1 MISTNLADNINFI
14 EETLPIGISY
24 DIMTRDLFF
33 GQTKVFWIGLNG
45 LSNTEM
51 LQRIFSDLQT
61 DSNSTI
67 DDINKYVNSHIGYV
81 QTTFCSE
88 MAKAISSI
96 LTGCSVLFI
105 DGFSTAIILDTR
117 AYPLRG
123 IEEPSTEK
131 VLKGA
136 QECFIESILSNSSL
150 IRRRIKNP
158 NLTFEIFNVGTESK
172 TDVAIAYTDYNAS
185 ADLINY
191 LRNKLTT
198 LDVTTLTLGTRSL
211 EELLIKKHWYT
222 PMPSIFTTERPDVA
236 CSYITEGHIA
246 ILVDNSPS
254 VIILPCTIFQFTQ
267 APADYYK
274 SLTMGNYVRF
284 IRFICVLLGLFTLPV
299 YMIFQNDI
307 SALRMFVYAIAIE
320 FALDLFK
327 YSTSHAPNAYSGSLS
342 LIGGL
347 ILSDSAIK
355 LNWTSPEI
363 IFYGALTMLATLALS
378 HIDYSEA
385 IRLYRLL
392 LVLCTGFAGIAGFI
406 IGLILILFS
415 IIKTPTL
422 PGRSYFWPLY
432 PFDWTSLKHLLFR
445 FPTYVAQPIHKK
457 KSH

>member
-1 MISTNLADNINFI
+1 MISANLTENINVI
-14 EETLPIGISY
+14 EETLPVGVSY
-24 DIMTRDLFF
+24 DIMTRNLYF
-33 GQTKVFWIGLNG
+33 GQTKVYWIGLNG
-45 LSNTEM
+45 LSNTEI
-51 LQRIFSDLQT
+51 LQRIFSDLQL
-61 DSNSTI
+61 DSDATI
-67 DDINKYVNSHIGYV
+67 DDINKYVNTNIGYV
-81 QTTFCSE
+81 QTTFCNE
-88 MAKAISSI
+88 MNKAISSI

-117 AYPLRG
+117 AYPLRS
-123 IEEPSTEK
+123 IDEPPTEK
-131 VLKGA
+131 VLRGA

-158 NLTFEIFNVGTESK
+158 KLTFEIFTVGTESK

-185 ADLINY
+185 ADLIN
-191 LRNKLTT
+191 LIRTKLSS

-236 CSYITEGHIA
+236 CSYITEGHVA

-307 SALRMFVYAIAIE
+307 SALRMFVYALAIE

-327 YSTSHAPNAYSGSLS
+327 YSTAHAPNAYSGSLS

-378 HIDYSEA
+378 HIDFSEA

-392 LVLCTGFAGIAGFI
+392 LVVCTGFFGVAGFI
-406 IGLILILFS
+406 VGLLLIFLS

-445 FPTYVAQPIHKK
+445 CPTYTVQPIHMK